1 MKNQSILKIAL
12 TAFSLM
18 LILSLSS
25 FAQKTDCSNTT
36 DDQIVASIYAKFMPK
51 YDNQL
56 GHVNVRIKD
65 GVVTLEG
72 WVTTKSAKKDMEK
85 WAKSI
90 KCVKS
95 VVNKLG
101 IGVGGGCG
109 PGEKPCGTI
118 CIPEEEKCNIRTK
131 SD

>member
-1 MKNQSILKIAL
+1 MKNQSVLRIAL
-12 TAFSLM
+12 MAFSLVLM
-18 LILSLSS
+18 LSLSG
-25 FAQKTDCSNTT
+25 FAQKTDCSITT
-36 DDQIVASIYAKFMPK
+36 GDQIVDSIYAKFKRK
-51 YDNQL
+51 YESQL
-56 GHVNVRIKD
+56 EHVNVRIKD

-101 IGVGGGCG
+101 VGVGGGCG

-131 SD
+131 SP